1 MTQVL
6 QLLLVVAVGVGL
18 ACYGLFQDRREH
30 SDSRQKSLPF
40 PAQSPRPEHD
50 HELVTR

>member
-18 ACYGLFQDRREH
+18 ACYGMLKDRQEH
-30 SDSRQKSLPF
+30 IDSRQRDLPF
-40 PAQSPRPEHD
+40 PAKPVPDHE
-50 HELVTR
+50 HELVNR

>member
-18 ACYGLFQDRREH
+18 ACYGMLKDREEH
-30 SDSRQKSLPF
+30 KDSRQRDLPF
-40 PAQSPRPEHD
+40 PPKPVPEHER
-50 HELVTR
+50 ELVIR